1 MIPAASCTCCQTY
14 EITGTD
20 GPLVCS
26 TSLLISPVSF
36 IDFHLFWSTALFPLL
51 WQGRNHRGQPHLSVP
66 SLKLKLC
73 IIRYLLGLT
82 PLKCAS
88 NRSFRT
94 YRLWSEEPFLDMGIM
109 SDTLPWS
116 FNFGLSK
123 RMALQTMVHKSQSS
137 RFICTESEKGDKYK
151 QGKCKFCYPRAE
163 TSIVYFFWETCELRK
178 VAHSCGRECFLVD
191 AHPQG
196 EVFKWQIIHYI
207 RR

>member
-1 MIPAASCTCCQTY
+1 MDLWSAPRHLSYLLCPSLI
-14 EITGTD
+14 
-20 GPLVCS
+20 S
-26 TSLLISPVSF
+26 TSSDPLHCFHCCDRAGTTEGSP
-36 IDFHLFWSTALFPLL
+36 T
-51 WQGRNHRGQPHLSVP
+51 SVP

-73 IIRYLLGLT
+73 IIRYSLGLT

-178 VAHSCGRECFLVD
+178 VAHSYGRECSLVD

-207 RR
+207 PR